1 MGKKKCKPTECPA
14 GEKWA
19 VPYAD
24 FLSLLLAL
32 FIALYALASVNT
44 EKMKALKEEFVK
56 IYDYSAKPEEA
67 TPVMSMA
74 VKSGEAAKDKDKGNA
89 GGSSAQLEEI
99 ARLAQMIEKI
109 NIGEGS
115 LEQKID
121 GAILK
126 LPTKMLFAPGSADII
141 NSDSMLF
148 LKRVSDIIAMLPKNV
163 EVIVK
168 GYTDT
173 TPVPSGSKF
182 QDNLELSS
190 ARANAVIRVLIRN
203 GIARDRLSSAGYG
216 DTKPLASNDTAEG
229 REKNGR
235 VEFTMRISGPD
246 SSAKKESILD
256 TLNTINKKA
265 E

>member
-1 MGKKKCKPTECPA
+1 MGKKCKKVECEA

-19 VPYAD
+19 VPFSD
-24 FLSLLLAL
+24 FFSLLLAL
-32 FIALYALASVNT
+32 FIALFAIASTNT

-67 TPVMSMA
+67 NPVIRLNA
-74 VKSGEAAKDKDKGNA
+74 KAGDAAKDKDKGNA
-89 GGSSAQLEEI
+89 GGVSTQLDEI
-99 ARLAQMIEKI
+99 AKLAEMIEKM

-121 GAILK
+121 GAMLK
-126 LPTKMLFAPGSADII
+126 LPTKMLFAPGSADIT

-148 LKRVSDIIAMLPKNV
+148 LKRVSDIISMLPKNV
-163 EVIVK
+163 DVVVK
-168 GYTDT
+168 GYTDNT
-173 TPVPSGSKF
+173 LVPSSSKF

-190 ARANAVIRVLIRN
+190 ARANAVIRVLIKN

-216 DTKPLASNDTAEG
+216 DTKPVASNDTQEG

-246 SSAKKESILD
+246 NSAKKESILD
-256 TLNTINKKA
+256 TLNSINKKA

>member
-1 MGKKKCKPTECPA
+1 MGKKCKKTECPA

-19 VPYAD
+19 VPFAD

-32 FIALYALASVNT
+32 FIALYALASMNT

-56 IYDYSAKPEEA
+56 IYDYSAKPEQA
-67 TPVMSMA
+67 TPVMSMNMKQA
-74 VKSGEAAKDKDKGNA
+74 GEANKDQNK
-89 GGSSAQLEEI
+89 GSSGGVTAQLEEI
-99 ARLAQMIEKI
+99 ARLAQMIEKM
-109 NIGEGS
+109 NSGEGA

-126 LPTKMLFAPGSADII
+126 LPTTMLFAPGLAEII

-148 LKRVSDIIAMLPKNV
+148 VKRVADIIAMLPKNV
-163 EVIVK
+163 EVIVR
-168 GYTDT
+168 GYTDNS
-173 TPVPSGSKF
+173 PLPSGSKF
-182 QDNLELSS
+182 QDNLELST
-190 ARANAVIRVLIRN
+190 ARANAVIRVIVKN

-216 DTKPLASNDTAEG
+216 DTKPIASNDTKEG

-256 TLNTINKKA
+256 TLNTLNKKG

>member
-1 MGKKKCKPTECPA
+1 MGKKCKKVECPA

-19 VPYAD
+19 VPLAD
-24 FLSLLLAL
+24 MFSLLLAL
-32 FIALYALASVNT
+32 FIALFAIASTNT

-67 TPVMSMA
+67 NPVIRLNA
-74 VKSGEAAKDKDKGNA
+74 KAGDAAKDKDKGNA
-89 GGSSAQLEEI
+89 GGVSTQLDEI
-99 ARLAQMIEKI
+99 AKLAEMIEKM

-121 GAILK
+121 GAMLK
-126 LPTKMLFAPGSADII
+126 LPTKMLFAPGSADIT

-148 LKRVSDIIAMLPKNV
+148 LKRVSDIISMLPKNV
-163 EVIVK
+163 DVVVK
-168 GYTDT
+168 GYTDN
-173 TPVPSGSKF
+173 TPVPNGSKF

-190 ARANAVIRVLIRN
+190 ARANAVIRVLIKN

-216 DTKPLASNDTAEG
+216 DTKPVASNDTQEG

-246 SSAKKESILD
+246 NSAKKESILD